1 MLVINSAYGRRR
13 GPGLLLPVFLLLALS
28 AAGCMNS
35 GSAVP
40 AHPDGPRAT
49 QPAAGAAAEQGSWRR
64 IKEAPIPPTS
74 GMAAAWTGRQLVV
87 WGGQA
92 GDGTRQASADGAAY
106 EPAADRWEVLPPAPV
121 AGRFGTSAV
130 WTGREVLFWGGQAGP
145 DTISADG

>member
-28 AAGCMNS
+28 AAGCVNS
-35 GSAVP
+35 GSAAP
-40 AHPDGPRAT
+40 AHPDGPGAT
-49 QPAAGAAAEQGSWRR
+49 QPAAGAAVEQGSWRR

-92 GDGTRQASADGAAY
+92 GGGARPASAGR
-106 EPAADRWEVLPPAPV
+106 AADAPRPAP
-121 AGRFGTSAV
+121 
-130 WTGREVLFWGGQAGP
+130 
-145 DTISADG
+145 